1 MCIPHEEHTE
11 AEAEPSPRGSQG
23 HKRTSPTNSDSKQP
37 TRLATQKY
45 VVRPVSSQNSQNV
58 PQTGR
63 LKNFIPAWER
73 ITLDPWVLQVV
84 QGYKI
89 ELITNPV
96 QQF

>member
-23 HKRTSPTNSDSKQP
+23 HKRTVPTNSDSKQP

-45 VVRPVSSQNSQNV
+45 VFRPVSSKNSQNV

-63 LKNFIPAWER
+63 LKYFIPAWER
-73 ITLDPWVLQVV
+73 IELTLISILFLSEWSLH
-84 QGYKI
+84 GT
-89 ELITNPV
+89 LCL
-96 QQF
+96 